1 MGVVMEKRR
10 TIGVGVVSLGWM
22 GRLHTCAYKALA
34 EKFPEIDVNIRL
46 VSCCD
51 VVAETEGKQW
61 TGWDSALRLR
71 TTTISSAIP
80 K

>member
-1 MGVVMEKRR
+1 MGVAMEKRR

-22 GRLHTCAYKALA
+22 GRLHTRAYKALA

-51 VVAETEGKQW
+51 VVA
-61 TGWDSALRLR
+61 
-71 TTTISSAIP
+71 
-80 K
+80 